1 LGALT
6 EHVLRKWKYICR
18 HNNVPKT
25 WKDFKMHF
33 RDAYI
38 PAYYVDH
45 LLTKLHKLKQ
55 GSRIVKQY
63 YHDFKICVLFGGFD
77 ECLEET
83 MSRFMRGLNSK
94 IQTLLLKEKSSHI
107 SHLFLLACTAE
118 NEILLSAQSCK
129 IFVTHDEQHLST
141 LHDNQEQQ
149 IV

>member
-1 LGALT
+1 M
-6 EHVLRKWKYICR
+6 EIYIYR
-18 HNNVPKT
+18 HNNIPQT
-25 WKDFKMHF
+25 WTDFKMHF

-45 LLTKLHKLKQ
+45 LLTKLQKLKQ
-55 GSRIVKQY
+55 GSRTVKQY

-83 MSRFMRGLNSK
+83 MSRFMRGLNSE
-94 IQTLLLKEKSSHI
+94 IQTLQLKEKSGHI
-107 SHLFLLACTAE
+107 SHLFLIACIAE
-118 NEILLSAQSCK
+118 NQILSSAHSCK
-129 IFVTHDEQHLST
+129 TVVTHDEQHLST

>member
-1 LGALT
+1 
-6 EHVLRKWKYICR
+6 
-18 HNNVPKT
+18 
-25 WKDFKMHF
+25 MHF

-38 PAYYVDH
+38 PTYYVDH
-45 LLTKLHKLKQ
+45 LLTKLQKLKQ

-83 MSRFMRGLNSK
+83 MSRFMRGLNSE

-129 IFVTHDEQHLST
+129 IFVTHDERHLST